1 MQPSEVK
8 TKVGKNRDSL
18 TEKAY
23 FRLKKEIMEN
33 RMPPGFQAFEQDLAG
48 MLNMS
53 RTPVREALI
62 RLQNE
67 GLIELKPRRGMRVL
81 PLRPSDMREIYE
93 VLNAIECEAVS
104 IIASR
109 KPTLKELAPLDKAA
123 AAMEKAMAEDD
134 LDAWA
139 SANTQ
144 FHKSLLRLCKNKR
157 LMNIGLNVMDQ
168 EHRLTRVTL
177 LLRKK
182 PIQSTRE
189 HRDHVNALLKGDAV
203 KARKVYRQHRE
214 RALEELMET
223 LQRFNLHFI

>member
-1 MQPSEVK
+1 MQTSDSK
-8 TKVGKNRDSL
+8 TKVGKNRNSL
-18 TEKAY
+18 TETAY
-23 FRLKKEIMEN
+23 RSLKKEIMEN
-33 RMPPGFQAFEQDLAG
+33 RMPPGFQAFEQDLAT
-48 MLNMS
+48 MQNMS

-109 KPTLKELAPLDKAA
+109 KPKLKEIAPLDRAA
-123 AAMEKAMAEDD
+123 AAMEKAMADDD

-139 SANTQ
+139 AANTK

-157 LMNIGLNVMDQ
+157 LMNIGLNFMDQ

-182 PIQSTRE
+182 PVQSTSE

-203 KARKVYRQHRE
+203 MARKIYRQHRE
-214 RALEELMET
+214 RALEELMDT
-223 LQRFNLHFI
+223 LQRFNLHCL

>member
-1 MQPSEVK
+1 MPPLEVNNQP
-8 TKVGKNRDSL
+8 GKQRDSL

-23 FRLKKEIMEN
+23 LRLKKEIMEN

-48 MLNMS
+48 TLNMS
-53 RTPVREALI
+53 RTPVREALV

-104 IIASR
+104 IIARR
-109 KPTLKELAPLDKAA
+109 KPTRKEIAPLDKAA
-123 AAMEKAMAEDD
+123 TAMEKAMEDDD

-139 SANTQ
+139 AANTQ

-157 LMNIGLNVMDQ
+157 LMNIGFTVMDQ

-177 LLRKK
+177 QLRKK
-182 PIQSTRE
+182 PEQSTKE
-189 HRDHVNALLKGDAV
+189 HRDHVNALLEGDIAN
-203 KARKVYRQHRE
+203 ARNIYRQHRE

-223 LQRFNLHFI
+223 LQRFNLYCI

>member
-1 MQPSEVK
+1 MPTPEVNSK
-8 TKVGKNRDSL
+8 PGKQRDSL

-23 FRLKKEIMEN
+23 LRLKKEIMEN

-53 RTPVREALI
+53 RTPVREALV

-104 IIASR
+104 IIARR
-109 KPTLKELAPLDKAA
+109 KPTLKEIAPLDKAA
-123 AAMEKAMAEDD
+123 TAMEKAMEGDD

-139 SANTQ
+139 AANTQ

-157 LMNIGLNVMDQ
+157 LMNIGFNFMDQ

-177 LLRKK
+177 QLRKK
-182 PIQSTRE
+182 PTQSTKE
-189 HRDHVNALLKGDAV
+189 HRDHINALLEGDIV
-203 KARKVYRQHRE
+203 NARNIYRQHRE
-214 RALEELMET
+214 RALDELMET
-223 LQRFNLHFI
+223 LERFNLHCV

>member
-1 MQPSEVK
+1 MQLSESK
-8 TKVGKNRDSL
+8 TKVGKARDSL

-23 FRLKKEIMEN
+23 CRLKKEIMEN

-109 KPTLKELAPLDKAA
+109 KPTLKELTPLDRAA

-203 KARKVYRQHRE
+203 KARKIYRQHRE

>member
-1 MQPSEVK
+1 MQSSK
-8 TKVGKNRDSL
+8 RNIKAGKQKDSL
-18 TEKAY
+18 TDQAY
-23 FRLKKEIMEN
+23 SRLKKEIMEN
-33 RMPPGFQAFEQDLAG
+33 RMPPGFQAFEQDLAN

-53 RTPVREALI
+53 RTPVREALV

-81 PLRPSDMREIYE
+81 PLRPSDMREIHE

-104 IIASR
+104 IIAAR
-109 KPTLKELAPLDKAA
+109 KPTLKEIAPLDSAA
-123 AAMEKAMAEDD
+123 SAMEKAMADDD

-139 SANTQ
+139 AANTR

-157 LMNIGLNVMDQ
+157 LMAIGLNFMDQ

-177 LLRKK
+177 MLRKK
-182 PIQSTRE
+182 PIQSTKE
-189 HRDHVNALLKGDAV
+189 HRDHVNVMLEGNA
-203 KARKVYRQHRE
+203 ARARTIYRQHRE

-223 LQRFNLHFI
+223 LTRFNLYCL

>member
-23 FRLKKEIMEN
+23 SRLKKEIMEN

>member
-1 MQPSEVK
+1 MQPFEAK
-8 TKVGKNRDSL
+8 TKVGKARNSL

-33 RMPPGFQAFEQDLAG
+33 RMSPGFQAFEQDLAG

-81 PLRPSDMREIYE
+81 PLRPSDMRELYE

-109 KPTLKELAPLDKAA
+109 KPTLKELAPLDRAA

-157 LMNIGLNVMDQ
+157 LMNIGLTVMDQ

-189 HRDHVNALLKGDAV
+189 HRDHINALLKGDAV
-203 KARKVYRQHRE
+203 KARRIYRQHRA